1 MTLLPCVE
9 ADFKARNFV
18 AGAINSAGAILAL
31 TSDINKLAAHILR
44 DEARRCARAVV
55 QSRIIMKRAA
65 AELE

>member
-31 TSDINKLAAHILR
+31 TSDINKLPNYCGAYP
-44 DEARRCARAVV
+44 ARRSTAMRPS
-55 QSRIIMKRAA
+55 SRSKPDHHETRRR
-65 AELE
+65 